1 MAQVKFV
8 RGNKITKG
16 TSWNS
21 KVTTDSIAF
30 DKDNKEIYLG
40 GDKYSQT
47 KLTELTN
54 DNAALQVGDSLNVAF
69 SKLNN
74 IIIDNE
80 EVTAEALNDL
90 NNHKVNTED
99 LATVATT
106 GSYNDLTDK
115 PNIPVGPMVFKG
127 SLGTG
132 GTITTLPTASSDNTG
147 HTYKVITDGT
157 YANQSAKAG
166 DTFVSDGSTWILIPS
181 GDEPAGTV
189 TSVGM
194 TVPTGLSVTSDS
206 SNPITSSGT
215 FTISYAS
222 GYSIPTTTKQTS
234 WDNKISSVKTL
245 KTNNTTAQTASAS
258 ETLSGSGTINLHK
271 VSKTGSYNDL
281 LNKPTIPT
289 VGTLKSDN
297 TTAQTPS
304 ASESFSNTINVH
316 KIAKTG
322 DYKDLLGVTIYVFT
336 GGTED
341 TTNHCKTI
349 TSSPVGSFD
358 EAKTKIQNGED
369 VYVSWGNSKRI
380 PLHINGRYTNANEES
395 LVAISQDFIFEW
407 QDDTTAKVWEV
418 RYVTDSDLT
427 EVQDFLQDQID
438 GIILEESDPTVP
450 SHVKAITQQNI
461 TDWNNK
467 QNALTFDNVPT
478 ANSTNPV
485 TSGGLYTVITNNE
498 KTTSAALNDLND
510 KKANTADLATVA
522 TSGNYND
529 LTNKPTIPT
538 IPDLSKGT
546 TTGSGNAVTDITVS
560 GHTIT
565 LTKGTTFASV
575 ASPTFTGTPAAPTA
589 ASGTNTTQIAT
600 TAFVQQELANFDDE
614 IFIPVSTLPTTNIK
628 TNKIY
633 IVPNSLASPENNL
646 YDEYIYK
653 NNAWELIGTSQI
665 DLNGKQ
671 DKLISGT
678 NIKTVN
684 DKSLLGSGDVPII
697 IEGTYYN
704 GVFTS
709 YTYDAN
715 TGYAYQLPAAYTG
728 DTRILYVD
736 TISNVIY
743 RYNGSQ
749 YVKLYDFNTDS
760 TPTSGSSNFI
770 TSGGVYNALYKSGTT
785 AQRPTTN
792 LVVGMQ
798 YFDTTLGQPIWWNGT
813 AWVDALGN
821 TPGSR
826 NYVYVENN

>member
-157 YANQSAKAG
+157 YASQSAKAG

-194 TVPTGLSVTSDS
+194 TVPTGLSVSGSPVT
-206 SNPITSSGT
+206 TSGT
-215 FTISYAS
+215 LTVSYAN
-222 GYSIPTTTKQTS
+222 GYSIPTTAKQAE

-245 KTNNTTAQTASAS
+245 KTDNTTAQTASAS

-281 LNKPTIPT
+281 LDKPTIPT
-289 VGTLKSDN
+289 IPNLSKGT
-297 TTAQTPS
+297 TTGSGNAVTDISVSNHQITLTKGKTFLESFTETDPVYS
-304 ASESFSNTINVH
+304 AS
-316 KIAKTG
+316 AAAG
-322 DYKDLLGVTIYVFT
+322 
-336 GGTED
+336 
-341 TTNHCKTI
+341 I
-349 TSSPVGSFD
+349 TSSDITNWNNKLDSF
-358 EAKTKIQNGED
+358 
-369 VYVSWGNSKRI
+369 
-380 PLHINGRYTNANEES
+380 
-395 LVAISQDFIFEW
+395 
-407 QDDTTAKVWEV
+407 
-418 RYVTDSDLT
+418 T
-427 EVQDFLQDQID
+427 ET
-438 GIILEESDPTVP
+438 DPTVP
-450 SHVKAITQQNI
+450 AHVKSITQQNI

-467 QNALTFDNVPT
+467 QDALTFDSTPT
-478 ANSTNPV
+478 ENSTNPV

-498 KTTSAALNDLND
+498 KTTAAALNDLND
-510 KKANTADLATVA
+510 KKANIADLATVA

-529 LTNKPTIPT
+529 LINKPTIPT

-546 TTGSGNAVTDITVS
+546 TTGSGNAVTDITVN

-614 IFIPVSTLPTTNIK
+614 IFVPVSTLPTTNIK

-736 TISNVIY
+736 TVSNVIY

-749 YVKLYDFNTDS
+749 YVKLYNFNTDS

-821 TPGSR
+821 TPDSR

>member
-8 RGNKITKG
+8 RGNKKTKQA
-16 TSWNS
+16 SWNS

-40 GDKYSQT
+40 SDKYSQT

-54 DNAALQVGDSLNVAF
+54 DNAALQVGDSLNVVF

-80 EVTAEALNDL
+80 EITAAALNDL

-157 YANQSAKAG
+157 YASQSAKAG
-166 DTFVSDGSTWILIPS
+166 DIFVSDGNAWILIPS
-181 GDEPAGTV
+181 GTV

-194 TVPTGLSVTSDS
+194 TVPTGLSVSGSPVT
-206 SNPITSSGT
+206 TSGT
-215 FTISYAS
+215 LVVSYAN
-222 GYSIPTTTKQTS
+222 GYSIPTTAKQTE
-234 WDNKISSVKTL
+234 WDNKISAVKTL

-281 LNKPTIPT
+281 L
-289 VGTLKSDN
+289 D
-297 TTAQTPS
+297 
-304 ASESFSNTINVH
+304 
-316 KIAKTG
+316 
-322 DYKDLLGVTIYVFT
+322 
-336 GGTED
+336 
-341 TTNHCKTI
+341 
-349 TSSPVGSFD
+349 
-358 EAKTKIQNGED
+358 
-369 VYVSWGNSKRI
+369 
-380 PLHINGRYTNANEES
+380 
-395 LVAISQDFIFEW
+395 
-407 QDDTTAKVWEV
+407 
-418 RYVTDSDLT
+418 
-427 EVQDFLQDQID
+427 
-438 GIILEESDPTVP
+438 
-450 SHVKAITQQNI
+450 
-461 TDWNNK
+461 
-467 QNALTFDNVPT
+467 
-478 ANSTNPV
+478 
-485 TSGGLYTVITNNE
+485 
-498 KTTSAALNDLND
+498 
-510 KKANTADLATVA
+510 
-522 TSGNYND
+522 
-529 LTNKPTIPT
+529 KPTIPT
-538 IPDLSKGT
+538 IPNLSKGT
-546 TTGSGNAVTDITVS
+546 TTGKGNAVTDITVN

-614 IFIPVSTLPTTNIK
+614 IFVPVSTLPTTNIK

-697 IEGTYYN
+697 IEGTYHN

-715 TGYAYQLPAAYTG
+715 TGYTYQLPAAYTG
-728 DTRILYVD
+728 NTRILYVD

-743 RYNGSQ
+743 RYDGSQ
-749 YVKLYDFNTDS
+749 YVKLYNFNTDS
-760 TPTSGSSNFI
+760 TPTSGSSNFV

>member
-8 RGNKITKG
+8 RGNKITKQA
-16 TSWNS
+16 SWNS

-80 EVTAEALNDL
+80 EITAEALNDL

-181 GDEPAGTV
+181 GDEPT
-189 TSVGM
+189 
-194 TVPTGLSVTSDS
+194 
-206 SNPITSSGT
+206 ITL
-215 FTISYAS
+215 
-222 GYSIPTTTKQTS
+222 
-234 WDNKISSVKTL
+234 KTL

-281 LNKPTIPT
+281 LDKPTIPT
-289 VGTLKSDN
+289 IPNLSKGDTKGSGNAVTDISVSNHQITLTKGKTFLESFTETD
-297 TTAQTPS
+297 PVYS
-304 ASESFSNTINVH
+304 ASAAAGITASDITNWNNKLDSF
-316 KIAKTG
+316 
-322 DYKDLLGVTIYVFT
+322 
-336 GGTED
+336 TE
-341 TTNHCKTI
+341 T
-349 TSSPVGSFD
+349 
-358 EAKTKIQNGED
+358 
-369 VYVSWGNSKRI
+369 
-380 PLHINGRYTNANEES
+380 
-395 LVAISQDFIFEW
+395 
-407 QDDTTAKVWEV
+407 
-418 RYVTDSDLT
+418 
-427 EVQDFLQDQID
+427 
-438 GIILEESDPTVP
+438 DPTVP
-450 SHVKAITQQNI
+450 AHVKSITQQNI

-467 QNALTFDNVPT
+467 QDALTFDSTPT
-478 ANSTNPV
+478 ENSTNPV
-485 TSGGLYTVITNNE
+485 TSGGLYTVITENE
-498 KTTSAALNDLND
+498 KTTSAALNNLND
-510 KKANTADLATVA
+510 RKANIADLATVA

-529 LTNKPTIPT
+529 LINKPIIPT
-538 IPDLSKGT
+538 IPDLSKGDT
-546 TTGSGNAVTDITVS
+546 KGSGNAVTDITVN

-697 IEGTYYN
+697 IEGTYHN

-715 TGYAYQLPAAYTG
+715 TGYAYQIPAAYTG

-743 RYNGSQ
+743 RYDGSQ
-749 YVKLYDFNTDS
+749 YVKLYNFNTDS

-792 LVVGMQ
+792 LVIGMQ

>member
-157 YANQSAKAG
+157 YASQSAKAG
-166 DTFVSDGSTWILIPS
+166 DIFVSDGSTWILIPS
-181 GDEPAGTV
+181 GDEPSGTV

-194 TVPTGLSVTSDS
+194 AVPTGLSVSGSPVT
-206 SNPITSSGT
+206 TSGT
-215 FTISYAS
+215 LTVSYAS
-222 GYSIPTTTKQTS
+222 GYSIPTTDKQTS

-289 VGTLKSDN
+289 
-297 TTAQTPS
+297 
-304 ASESFSNTINVH
+304 
-316 KIAKTG
+316 
-322 DYKDLLGVTIYVFT
+322 
-336 GGTED
+336 
-341 TTNHCKTI
+341 
-349 TSSPVGSFD
+349 
-358 EAKTKIQNGED
+358 
-369 VYVSWGNSKRI
+369 I
-380 PLHINGRYTNANEES
+380 PN
-395 LVAISQDFIFEW
+395 
-407 QDDTTAKVWEV
+407 
-418 RYVTDSDLT
+418 
-427 EVQDFLQDQID
+427 
-438 GIILEESDPTVP
+438 
-450 SHVKAITQQNI
+450 
-461 TDWNNK
+461 
-467 QNALTFDNVPT
+467 
-478 ANSTNPV
+478 
-485 TSGGLYTVITNNE
+485 
-498 KTTSAALNDLND
+498 
-510 KKANTADLATVA
+510 
-522 TSGNYND
+522 
-529 LTNKPTIPT
+529 
-538 IPDLSKGT
+538 LSKGT
-546 TTGSGNAVTDITVS
+546 TTGSGNAVTDITVN

-614 IFIPVSTLPTTNIK
+614 IFVPVSTLPTTNIK

-697 IEGTYYN
+697 IEGTYHN

-715 TGYAYQLPAAYTG
+715 TGYTYQLPAAYTG

-743 RYNGSQ
+743 RYDGSQ
-749 YVKLYDFNTDS
+749 YVKLYNFNTDS
-760 TPTSGSSNFI
+760 TPTSGSSNFV

-785 AQRPTTN
+785 TQRPTTN
-792 LVVGMQ
+792 LVIGMQ

>member
-115 PNIPVGPMVFKG
+115 PNIQVGPMVFKG

-132 GTITTLPTASSDNTG
+132 GTITTLPTASSDNIG
-147 HTYKVITDGT
+147 YTYKVITDGT
-157 YANQSAKAG
+157 YASQSAKAG

-189 TSVGM
+189 TSVGI
-194 TVPTGLSVTSDS
+194 TVPTGLSVTPNS

-215 FTISYAS
+215 FAISYAS
-222 GYSIPTTTKQTS
+222 GYSIPTTAKQTS

-245 KTNNTTAQTASAS
+245 NTNNTTAQTASAS

-271 VSKTGSYNDL
+271 VSKTG
-281 LNKPTIPT
+281 
-289 VGTLKSDN
+289 
-297 TTAQTPS
+297 
-304 ASESFSNTINVH
+304 
-316 KIAKTG
+316 
-322 DYKDLLGVTIYVFT
+322 DYKDLLGVTTYTFS

-369 VYVSWGNSKRI
+369 VYVSWGSSKRI
-380 PLHINGRYTNANEES
+380 PLHINGRYTNGNEES

-407 QDDTTAKVWEV
+407 QDTTTAKVWEI

-467 QNALTFDNVPT
+467 QDALTFDSTPT
-478 ANSTNPV
+478 ENSINPV

-498 KTTSAALNDLND
+498 KTTAAALNNLND

-529 LTNKPTIPT
+529 LINKPTIPT

-546 TTGSGNAVTDITVS
+546 TTGSGNAVTDITVN

-575 ASPTFTGTPAAPTA
+575 TSPAFTGTPTAPTA

-600 TAFVQQELANFDDE
+600 TEFVQQELANFDDE
-614 IFIPVSTLPTTNIK
+614 IFIPVSTLPTTDIK